1 MPCPSPKADESHAEF
16 VRRAHAALKTE
27 IPDAEDRSLKVI
39 SAWRK
44 ARESSDVERAPVKKY
59 GQSSEWHRIEF
70 VPVFKEHEYPRVSR
84 SADGQAVLDD
94 DGNPLVETEKYDLG
108 ALASIVENMNHRI
121 ADTGDF
127 APVCDKHTPR
137 PGSAEGK
144 PSIVGFAG
152 PFYLGQ
158 IGNRTPR
165 WAIYALEHW
174 YAEKAHLA
182 RELPRRSAE
191 VYLGRPINDR
201 VLDPIA
207 ALGADTPA
215 LDMGIHYSEHN
226 GELVAKYSGIP
237 LLARYSAAAA
247 PAAPGAANV
256 ALPEVVGRRA
266 QYDDDTTP
274 NVDTDD
280 PDPQTEPEEAPVA
293 VTPEDINMIVQ
304 ALMQT
309 EPMQFVLSQMQ
320 QQQAAGADMLGG
332 NEDGMGG
339 PGGDVGGMS
348 ADDGMGAPGGM
359 PPGGDVGGMPPEMP
373 GAGAPGGMG
382 APAPGPS
389 DGDFGGAPEPDGD
402 ERTGRYSQQA
412 WGLREE
418 NRDLRAQ
425 YSRLEAELQEVRQ
438 QQKTLADA
446 ARNRTREAQ
455 LQAMRLRG
463 YPIDLTDEIQRCSAA
478 TMTDGQFE
486 EHLDTIARYSQP
498 ARIPVGVSLPIDDD
512 AALPPSVRSNGEPAF
527 ASTREFNQAV
537 QKAAYAQQQQP
548 TYSPSDTGFYSRVRS
563 QVMEEWQKKQKQT
576 GRPA

>member
-1 MPCPSPKADESHAEF
+1 MPCPAPKTNESHAEF
-16 VRRAHAALKTE
+16 VRRAHAALKSE

-44 ARESSDVERAPVKKY
+44 ARQLSDVEQAPVKKY
-59 GQSSEWHRIEF
+59 GQSDDWHRIEF

-84 SADGQAVLDD
+84 TAEGRAVLDD

-127 APVCDKHTPR
+127 APVCDRHTPR
-137 PGSAEGK
+137 PGSAEDK
-144 PSIVGFAG
+144 PKIVGFAG

-215 LDMGIHYSEHN
+215 LDMGIHYAEHN

-237 LLARYSAAAA
+237 LYSHYAAA
-247 PAAPGAANV
+247 AAPGAANV
-256 ALPEVVGRRA
+256 AVPEVVGRRA
-266 QYDDDTTP
+266 KYDDDTTP

-293 VTPEDINMIVQ
+293 VSPEDVNMIVE

-309 EPMQFVLSQMQ
+309 EPMQFVLQQMRE
-320 QQQAAGADMLGG
+320 QQAANADMVGG
-332 NEDGMGG
+332 DDGGMGG
-339 PGGDVGGMS
+339 PGEMPGGDAG
-348 ADDGMGAPGGM
+348 GMGAPDMGA
-359 PPGGDVGGMPPEMP
+359 PAPGGDVGGMPPEMP
-373 GAGAPGGMG
+373 G
-382 APAPGPS
+382 APGPS

-402 ERTGRYSQQA
+402 EKMGKYAQSD
-412 WGLREE
+412 WGLRQQ
-418 NRDLRAQ
+418 NRELQAQ
-425 YSRLEAELQEVRQ
+425 YSQLQQQYSVLAQRQ
-438 QQKTLADA
+438 QA
-446 ARNRTREAQ
+446 AENRARDEARKAQ
-455 LQAMRLRG
+455 LHAMRLQG

-478 TMTDGQFE
+478 TMSDEAFE
-486 EHLDTIARYSQP
+486 NHLDTIARYSQP
-498 ARIPVGVSLPIDDD
+498 ARIPVGVSLPIADD
-512 AALPPSVRSNGEPAF
+512 LPPAARRNAEPSF
-527 ASTREFNQAV
+527 VGTKEFNQAV
-537 QKAAYAQQQQP
+537 QKACYAEQCKP
-548 TYSPSDTGFYSRVRS
+548 TYNPSDRELYSRVRS
-563 QVMEEWQKKQKQT
+563 QVMQEWQQQ
-576 GRPA
+576 RQASRAI